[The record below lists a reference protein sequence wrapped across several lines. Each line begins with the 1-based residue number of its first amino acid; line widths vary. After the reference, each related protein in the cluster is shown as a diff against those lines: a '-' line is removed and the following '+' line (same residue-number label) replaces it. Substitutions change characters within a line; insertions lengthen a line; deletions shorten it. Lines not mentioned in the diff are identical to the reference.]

1 MANMWLHNGMLRV
14 DGEKMSKSLGNFST
28 VRDILER
35 GAWAGE
41 AFRLLVLR
49 THYRQPM
56 DFTAEG
62 LEEAKAELDGGYAML
77 KRAIA
82 APEMPTVQAEM
93 VEWALEPLCDDLN
106 TPLTLSRLRDLQ
118 TLENVASVGGSA
130 TAVLRRVDR
139 GWPVVPGLAAGG
151 FREVSKVL
159 GVFADN
165 PTNWLQGGPAPAYA
179 SGTASVPMPSVVG
192 TATVGNVF
200 TSTQIDAS
208 IAARRAA
215 RQARNFAE
223 ADRIRA
229 ELAAQG
235 IVLEDGPQGT
245 TWRRA

>member
-1 MANMWLHNGMLRV
+1 
-14 DGEKMSKSLGNFST
+14 
-28 VRDILER
+28 
-35 GAWAGE
+35 
-41 AFRLLVLR
+41 
-49 THYRQPM
+49 M

-62 LEEAKAELDGGYAML
+62 LEEAIAELDGGYAML

-82 APEMPTVQAEM
+82 APEMPTVHVEM

-106 TPLTLSRLRDLQ
+106 TPLALSRLRDLQ

-179 SGTASVPMPSVVG
+179 TGTASVPMPSVVG
-192 TATVGNVF
+192 TATVGNVL